1 MEPSPPGW
9 YRDPH
14 SPGGR
19 RYWDGQTWVDVDAV
33 LEARAEP
40 GPVATTGPR
49 LISQRRAEPEPAAVP
64 PDPAEAAEIGEST
77 DDVDTESRPD

>member
-14 SPGGR
+14 APGGR
-19 RYWDGQTWVDVDAV
+19 RYWDGQSWVDVDAV
-33 LEARAEP
+33 LDGQAEP

-49 LISQRRAEPEPAAVP
+49 LVSQRRGEQEDSAA
-64 PDPAEAAEIGEST
+64 AGETGQTEAT
-77 DDVDTESRPD
+77 DEVDTEHRPD

>member
-19 RYWDGQTWVDVDAV
+19 RYWDGQSWVDVDAV
-33 LEARAEP
+33 LDAHTVP

-49 LISQRRAEPEPAAVP
+49 LISQRRAEPESATAPETEIV
-64 PDPAEAAEIGEST
+64 EAT
-77 DDVDTESRPD
+77 DDADTESLPD

>member
-19 RYWDGQTWVDVDAV
+19 RYWDGQAWVDVDAV
-33 LEARAEP
+33 MDDQTGP
-40 GPVATTGPR
+40 GPVTTGPR
-49 LISQRRAEPEPAAVP
+49 LISQRRGDAHEPPAPEVSDEVESESQ
-64 PDPAEAAEIGEST
+64 PD
-77 DDVDTESRPD
+77 

>member
-19 RYWDGQTWVDVDAV
+19 RYWDGQHWVDVDAV
-33 LEARAEP
+33 LDGQPEP
-40 GPVATTGPR
+40 GPVTRTGPR
-49 LISQRRAEPEPAAVP
+49 LISQRSGEQEQVEPP
-64 PDPAEAAEIGEST
+64 EST
-77 DDVDTESRPD
+77 DDVETESHPD